1 MKAAALL
8 LAVWPALAAEGPF
21 MPRRSTQPPHCPQ
34 GFRVVETGGPLK
46 FRCVA
51 ERAGSVDRVLT
62 APESSHEPREQPSAQ
77 APSDYQIFRSAGLKA
92 EVPRGWALTD
102 AWRDEVPTLFLEL
115 GDRRKGKPVAM
126 TVSRFSP
133 EQRDYESLDEALAK
147 EREYQGSRETAGRKI
162 GGRPAR
168 QMLVLG
174 ENRSAYVDAGAGVY
188 YVLTYSA
195 PQELFKTW
203 EPAFERLL
211 SSARFK

>member
-1 MKAAALL
+1 MRAAVLL
-8 LAVWPALAAEGPF
+8 LALCHARAADGPF

-51 ERAGSVDRVLT
+51 ERAGSVDRVLASPEPAEARE
-62 APESSHEPREQPSAQ
+62 APA
-77 APSDYQIFRSAGLKA
+77 AAGPSDYQTFLSANLKA
-92 EVPRGWALTD
+92 DVPRGWARTD
-102 AWRDEVPTLFLEL
+102 AWNDEVPTLFLEL
-115 GDRRKGKPVAM
+115 GERRKGKPVSM

-133 EQRDYESLDEALAK
+133 EQREYEPLDAALAK
-147 EREYQGSRETAGRKI
+147 EREYQGSRETRGRKV
-162 GGRPAR
+162 GGLQAR
-168 QMLVLG
+168 HTVVPG

-195 PQELFKTW
+195 PNELFKAW
-203 EPAFERLL
+203 EPAFDRLL

>member
-1 MKAAALL
+1 MRAAVLL
-8 LAVWPALAAEGPF
+8 LVLCHARAAGPF

-51 ERAGSVDRVLT
+51 ERAGSVDKVLT
-62 APESSHEPREQPSAQ
+62 APEPEAGSRSEAAAE
-77 APSDYQIFRSAGLKA
+77 APSQEYQSFRSPGLRA
-92 EVPRGWALTD
+92 DVPRGWARTD
-102 AWRDEVPTLFLEL
+102 AWSDEVPTLFLEL
-115 GDRRKGKPVAM
+115 GGRRRGKPVSM

-133 EQRDYESLDEALAK
+133 GQPEYEPLDAALAK
-147 EREYQGSRETAGRKI
+147 EREYQGSRETAGRRVA
-162 GGRPAR
+162 GLPAR
-168 QMLVLG
+168 LTLAG
-174 ENRSAYVDAGAGVY
+174 ESRCAYVDAGGGVY

-195 PQELFKTW
+195 PKELFKTW